1 MVAQAY
7 NSITGEAEADTLG
20 LTAGSTRLG
29 TKQSDFVSK
38 TRKEKETQQNKIQL
52 LKGT

>member
-1 MVAQAY
+1 MVAQAC
-7 NSITGEAEADTLG
+7 NSTPGEAEADTLG

-29 TKQSDFVSK
+29 TKQPDLVSK

>member
-1 MVAQAY
+1 MVALAY

-20 LTAGSTRLG
+20 LIAGSTQLG
-29 TKQSDFVSK
+29 PKQPDLVSK
-38 TRKEKETQQNKIQL
+38 TRKEKETQQNKLQL